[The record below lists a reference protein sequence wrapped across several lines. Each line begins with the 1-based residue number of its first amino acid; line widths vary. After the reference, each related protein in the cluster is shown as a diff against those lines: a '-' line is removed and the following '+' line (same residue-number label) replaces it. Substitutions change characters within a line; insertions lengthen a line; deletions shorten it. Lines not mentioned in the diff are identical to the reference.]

1 MKTTQTYST
10 KLFRTNCKSCLL
22 ASALLLAL
30 LYLSLQNEIQT
41 VCLLKKVVKTDKI
54 C

>member
-10 KLFRTNCKSCLL
+10 KLFRTNCKCCLL
-22 ASALLLAL
+22 ASAL